1 MRTLRHI
8 IILAAFALASC
19 ETLVDFP
26 GFGDHEMLPVIEA
39 ILTDQLTEHSVR
51 VSHSVSLTDTVSSK
65 PIENAMVYITSSIGD
80 SIPFPHDANGWYRST
95 VWKAHSGVL
104 YKLNVI
110 IDGVNYE
117 SKGEIVEMNGIDSLY
132 TKYLPKSIA
141 HEAGYY
147 VYVNGGMADPGNIR
161 YYLFDLHKNGE
172 LLTRGSDILLF
183 YDKYMPE
190 FKGVE
195 MPYAFAKS
203 DTVKVELLSLS
214 KPMFDYY
221 YLLGN
226 EMFSI
231 NFTNFGYSANPPV
244 MFSPRALGYFQVSAV
259 SAKTIIINPK

>member
-1 MRTLRHI
+1 MRTLRYI

-26 GFGDHEMLPVIEA
+26 GNGDHETLPVIEA
-39 ILTDQLTEHSVR
+39 TLTDQLTVQSVR
-51 VSHSVSLTDTVSSK
+51 VSRSVSLTDTVSSK
-65 PIENAMVYITSSIGD
+65 PIENATVYIKSSIGD
-80 SIPFPHDANGWYRST
+80 SIPFRHDTNGWYRSP
-95 VWKAHSGVL
+95 ASRAYSGVS

-110 IDGVNYE
+110 IDGVNYKSE
-117 SKGEIVEMNGIDSLY
+117 GQVVAMNGIDSLY
-132 TKYLPKSIA
+132 SKYLPKSIA

-147 VYVNGGMADPGNIR
+147 VYVNGGMVDPVNIR
-161 YYLFDLHKNGE
+161 YYLFDLYKNGE
-172 LLTRGSDILLF
+172 QLTKGSDILLF
-183 YDKYMPE
+183 YDRYMAE
-190 FKGVE
+190 FTGIQ

-203 DTVKVELLSLS
+203 DTVKVALLSLS

-231 NFTNFGYSANPPV
+231 NFANFGYSANPPV